1 MSRAGENYSMA
12 LVEQTEAVAGV
23 VLILLGGAMIM
34 VTAVGVDLPLFALA
48 VATVLIAVGTLLTGL
63 GSDVFEGDEVE
74 T

>member
-1 MSRAGENYSMA
+1 MA

-23 VLILLGGAMIM
+23 VLILLGGAMMM

>member
-23 VLILLGGAMIM
+23 VLILLGGAMMM